1 MSAAGARAQRRELRG
16 NGCVGA
22 AVATTERDTRAAS
35 LSMSPS
41 TRRASTAAA
50 GTLAALTLLACVR
63 PAAAQQDLG
72 SVVCVASELESLAG
86 SGPVRRVIRR
96 DTELAY
102 RVGVDL
108 SARAEAEQALRAE
121 LEAAGETSCAWSEP
135 GQSHV
140 VVVSYTGVVRQ
151 DLTID
156 PEDPRY
162 QRFAVGYGTSWEE
175 AEQFATTLNEHFAT
189 NHDGAGYEILVQ
201 ETWGVAN
208 AQTVLPEGKIC
219 TGDYSPEGCW
229 MGIANHP
236 GCYLW
241 NPFPQD
247 DEIVTWS
254 GGCSEG
260 YAQGSGET
268 TWYQSDQVSEID
280 VGLRQKGRS
289 EGFWVITDPDGSRS
303 EGSFADG
310 LRHGVWTYFDAN
322 GRELRTVTWRNGR
335 RVGG

>member
-1 MSAAGARAQRRELRG
+1 MNSGSQRALAA
-16 NGCVGA
+16 
-22 AVATTERDTRAAS
+22 AAS
-35 LSMSPS
+35 
-41 TRRASTAAA
+41 
-50 GTLAALTLLACVR
+50 TLAGLTLLACVR

-96 DTELAY
+96 DTELVY

-108 SARAEAEQALRAE
+108 SARAEAEEALRAE
-121 LEAAGETSCAWSEP
+121 LETAGETSCAWSEP

-175 AEQFATTLNEHFAT
+175 AEQYATTLNDHFAT
-189 NHDGAGYEILVQ
+189 NYDGAGYEILVQ
-201 ETWGVAN
+201 ETWSVAS
-208 AQTVLPEGKIC
+208 AQTVQPEGEIC

-229 MGIANHP
+229 MEIASHP

-247 DEIVTWS
+247 DETVTWS

-268 TWYQSDQVSEID
+268 TWYQSDQVSETD
-280 VGLRQKGRS
+280 VGLRQQGRS

-303 EGSFADG
+303 EGSFVDG